1 MAHTQILIDAPVQV
15 THHERGRRHG
25 KAKVSIADW
34 LQAAFGAF
42 VAPERLAVASQDA
55 SNDNS
60 NSWPSDSASLADP
73 LALPPDWHGASG
85 YGGDVLSLSFLPFD
99 R

>member
-15 THHERGRRHG
+15 THHERGRRI
-25 KAKVSIADW
+25 SISDR

-42 VAPERLAVASQDA
+42 VAPERLSATQPA
-55 SNDNS
+55 SNDNAHG
-60 NSWPSDSASLADP
+60 WPSDSASQESISLADP
-73 LALPPDWHGASG
+73 LALPPDWHGSS
-85 YGGDVLSLSFLPFD
+85 DVLSLSFLPFD

>member
-1 MAHTQILIDAPVQV
+1 MAKTQILIDAPVQV
-15 THHERGRRHG
+15 THHTRGRH
-25 KAKVSIADW
+25 VSIADR

-42 VAPERLAVASQDA
+42 VAPEKFAAPDDA

-60 NSWPSDSASLADP
+60 HSWPNESASLTDP
-73 LALPPDWHGASG
+73 LALPPDWHS
-85 YGGDVLSLSFLPFD
+85 GGDLLSLSFLPFD

>member
-1 MAHTQILIDAPVQV
+1 MNDIHFETASAEPAQSAY
-15 THHERGRRHG
+15 GRRVTLAG
-25 KAKVSIADW
+25 R

-42 VAPERLAVASQDA
+42 VAPEKFTGSAPPV

-60 NSWPSDSASLADP
+60 DAISFADP
-73 LALPPDWHGASG
+73 LALPPGWHG
-85 YGGDVLSLSFLPFD
+85 GDLLSLSFLPFD

>member
-1 MAHTQILIDAPVQV
+1 MANTRILIDAPVQV
-15 THHERGRRHG
+15 THHERGRRL
-25 KAKVSIADW
+25 SIADR

-42 VAPERLAVASQDA
+42 VAPARLTDAKPA

-60 NSWPSDSASLADP
+60 HAWPGDSASLADP
-73 LALPPDWHGASG
+73 LALPPDWHGGS
-85 YGGDVLSLSFLPFD
+85 DLLSLSFLPFD

>member
-1 MAHTQILIDAPVQV
+1 MSNTQIIIDAPTQV
-15 THHERGRRHG
+15 THHERGRR
-25 KAKVSIADW
+25 VSIVDR

-42 VAPERLAVASQDA
+42 VAPARLNAAQPA

-60 NSWPSDSASLADP
+60 HAENHIWPSESASLTDP
-73 LALPPDWHGASG
+73 LALPPDWHS
-85 YGGDVLSLSFLPFD
+85 GGDLLSLSFLPFD

>member
-1 MAHTQILIDAPVQV
+1 MTDIRIIAPASV
-15 THHERGRRHG
+15 THHARSRR
-25 KAKVSIADW
+25 ASIADR

-42 VAPERLAVASQDA
+42 VAPDKFAGETQQP

-60 NSWPSDSASLADP
+60 DAFSLADP
-73 LALPPDWHGASG
+73 LALPPDWHGG
-85 YGGDVLSLSFLPFD
+85 NDLLSLSFLPFD

>member
-1 MAHTQILIDAPVQV
+1 MTRTQIIIDAPVQV
-15 THHERGRRHG
+15 TRHERGRRI
-25 KAKVSIADW
+25 SIADR

-42 VAPERLAVASQDA
+42 VTPDRLAAAKPA

-60 NSWPSDSASLADP
+60 HLWPSDSASLADP
-73 LALPPDWHGASG
+73 LALPPDWHG
-85 YGGDVLSLSFLPFD
+85 GGDLLALSFLPFD

>member
-1 MAHTQILIDAPVQV
+1 MTDTQIIIDAPTQIA
-15 THHERGRRHG
+15 HHERGRR
-25 KAKVSIADW
+25 VSIADR

-42 VAPERLAVASQDA
+42 VAPDRLADTKPA

-60 NSWPSDSASLADP
+60 HLWPSESASLADP
-73 LALPPDWHGASG
+73 LALPPDWHG
-85 YGGDVLSLSFLPFD
+85 GGDLLALSFLPFD

>member
-1 MAHTQILIDAPVQV
+1 MANTQIIIDAPVQV
-15 THHERGRRHG
+15 THHGRGRR
-25 KAKVSIADW
+25 VSIANR

-42 VAPERLAVASQDA
+42 VEPEKFVGAPQNV

-60 NSWPSDSASLADP
+60 HIWPSEAASLSDP
-73 LALPPDWHGASG
+73 LALPPDWHGSS
-85 YGGDVLSLSFLPFD
+85 DLLSLSFLPFD

>member
-1 MAHTQILIDAPVQV
+1 MTDSPILIDAPLQV
-15 THHERGRRHG
+15 THHARGRRI
-25 KAKVSIADW
+25 SFADR

-42 VAPERLAVASQDA
+42 VAPDRLSRTLPP

-60 NSWPSDSASLADP
+60 HVWPNESASQESASLADP
-73 LALPPDWHGASG
+73 LAFPPDWHGG
-85 YGGDVLSLSFLPFD
+85 NDLLSLSFLPFD

>member
-1 MAHTQILIDAPVQV
+1 MTDTQIIIDAPMQV
-15 THHERGRRHG
+15 THHERGRRI
-25 KAKVSIADW
+25 SIADR

-42 VAPERLAVASQDA
+42 VAPERLNTTQPA

-60 NSWPSDSASLADP
+60 HVWPSESASLADP
-73 LALPPDWHGASG
+73 LALPPDWHS
-85 YGGDVLSLSFLPFD
+85 GGDLLSLSFLPFD

>member
-1 MAHTQILIDAPVQV
+1 MANKILIDAPMQV
-15 THHERGRRHG
+15 THHARSRR
-25 KAKVSIADW
+25 ASIADR

-42 VAPERLAVASQDA
+42 VAPEKFAADQPA

-60 NSWPSDSASLADP
+60 HSWPSESASLADP
-73 LALPPDWHGASG
+73 LALPPDWHG
-85 YGGDVLSLSFLPFD
+85 GGDLLSLSFLPFD

>member
-1 MAHTQILIDAPVQV
+1 MANSPILIDAPLQV
-15 THHERGRRHG
+15 THHARGRRPG
-25 KAKVSIADW
+25 KPKIGLANR

-42 VAPERLAVASQDA
+42 VAPERFAGTLPA

-60 NSWPSDSASLADP
+60 HAWPGDAASLADP
-73 LALPPDWHGASG
+73 LALPPDWHGG
-85 YGGDVLSLSFLPFD
+85 NDLLSLSFLPFD